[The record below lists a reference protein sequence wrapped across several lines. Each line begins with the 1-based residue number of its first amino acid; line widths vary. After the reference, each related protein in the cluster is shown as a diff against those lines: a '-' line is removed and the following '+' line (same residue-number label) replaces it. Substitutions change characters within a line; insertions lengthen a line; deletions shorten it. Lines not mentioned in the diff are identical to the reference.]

1 LSKSTIVDASVDYF
15 VAGVVGATSG
25 EADIVSVWYSF
36 VIQMRGLTGRLIGYN
51 AYVRSPAGRL
61 LAVLCLL
68 KQLVV
73 TAVASERRKYQGFES
88 VISEPGT
95 VDAGGTAPLGG
106 MPLCCRGS
114 PGLAACTPKIG
125 NCFGQKSAF

>member
-1 LSKSTIVDASVDYF
+1 LSKSTIVVASVDYF

-36 VIQMRGLTGRLIGYN
+36 VIQMRGLAGRLIGYN

-95 VDAGGTAPLGG
+95 VDAGGTAPLLPRESGPCSLHPENWELFWSEICIL
-106 MPLCCRGS
+106 MRS
-114 PGLAACTPKIG
+114 R
-125 NCFGQKSAF
+125 